1 MEQTPIAQLNPEL
14 PSVESQ
20 HFRATVTL
28 IWPYSSSARQL
39 ALLLAEPDLRLRR
52 RNGQVRARF
61 SGASAKAIAT
71 TGVGI
76 GDEVVLSLR
85 GAQFVTEGAIST
97 PGKSI
102 DWELEYVQTV
112 VIRIYR
118 NSEETANI
126 ELVDA
131 PPTPAPASPLRRQS
145 RAAPSPALQYSSPA
159 FLKRARL
166 SDGPFFEPPYDP
178 LAEETGEGHDKKR
191 RRKSYRDWKAWTYSA
206 RTPSPEK
213 EDVATDEEMELLE
226 ASPSRPEQLP
236 QTPTSP
242 SKSATVS
249 KSTKPLRTQGADQTE
264 APILAEEA
272 ISQPNEQDADES
284 VVRGSD
290 YSVLYS
296 APDEHLSSDA
306 QYAFGGDTEVDTEVN
321 TEEEYPA
328 QGEAEGGSTST
339 NEPDAD
345 EVHRMERETTG
356 SDEDAAAEARTE
368 NDTHED
374 RGQVVE
380 PQQAPTSTSFPKGDE
395 QDAETSPAPLINA
408 PRIDMPPPTLTTIQ
422 TDPQNT
428 VSAALL
434 TPIGKEPGS
443 PTLRPLDSANLPIPS
458 PFPGE
463 RENTATSYFDQL
475 IANEHTIEPEAKDE
489 AEEKP
494 PSEASYIGE
503 TSFFSSIGSSNVSA
517 FHPNHESAFAPLR
530 FTFGMDG
537 AGSSRPMELSS
548 PPPEAQPDQE
558 GKDVP
563 EASGS
568 TTIADTSFNTSDDA
582 GALSKSQ
589 NTGDAQ
595 KASEN
600 AQEMPATE
608 AQNTAEEAQDSD
620 VTMPSSGDDESSSA
634 EEPDQDIA
642 HHTAQETEDDAVVSL
657 AVHPESGAIEEPKD
671 NRQSSPSKHGS
682 PIEHHSPKTFI
693 QNQDQPS
700 PATLETHSVFVN
712 QDPATETSVR
722 SEAPDEPAATHTP
735 SQEPEPS
742 EDVDQVEQSFS
753 MDHSYEAS
761 VEATDDYLQDAF
773 PMDHMSQEFRDEQYT
788 QTEEGSVMEHQ
799 WIEDHFDS
807 QTDHSKASM
816 VSEVPNLSTNELSMI
831 EAEQGH
837 DIDEVET
844 VDTPRTV
851 PTKNTRSKAKAQT
864 PSVKDEAPASI
875 RTTRST
881 RSRGSVSSIA
891 RSVISPP
898 RTRAR
903 SAKSPSQGAAQ
914 ASPHSINTRSD
925 FLSPEKNIPAH
936 VSTTVRESPRK
947 SLQRSLKQEFAAAR
961 SRKERDDQSSPKFE
975 LPQDQNASE
984 NEHINDVLVKDWT
997 ERNTHTEYSASP
1009 AHTLEDLTEA
1019 QKSEFDSPVKH
1030 NARSRED
1037 DSVIEYLSG
1046 TDPESKTKSK
1056 AKTGRKKPA
1065 PKAVVEIHSSQAATS
1080 ESGSP
1085 SRRLRSKGPV
1095 EPVTQSPR
1103 NVRRTRRNVYN
1114 VPERQESEEV
1124 SEADPKPEEK
1134 SQQGESEGLSQAPA
1148 VEAEESMRS
1157 STLNSQAALQRQR
1170 LMTPDATQQTANEAQ
1185 SSFVAAPTGQD
1196 SLLTPQPTQA
1206 TSAHLR
1212 SSQQDADMDATSAS
1226 PSAQKSLDT
1235 KTTPGR
1241 NKTATHTTS
1250 TSLSPTL
1257 IEKPTSKPEGSKD
1270 TQESPS
1276 IGLST
1281 PLSYYTPLKDL
1292 PYFLN
1297 RSSQFHSSANPD
1309 ILALVTSATTANE
1322 KAKKGPKHWNTTLHI
1337 TDASSWPATTTV
1349 QCFRAYREALPE
1361 AGVGDVV
1368 LLRAFAV
1375 KSLNR
1380 HPALVSADESAWCVW
1395 RWGELDWGAEKGA
1408 FGELKAREEVK
1419 GPEVE
1424 RGEGEWREVER
1435 LRVWYEGKVKQE
1447 LQDKEE
1453 SQVKTRSRDKAK
1465 GTAGGSA
1472 DA

>member
-1 MEQTPIAQLNPEL
+1 MEQTPIAQLSPEL

-28 IWPYSSSARQL
+28 IWPYSSSACQL

-118 NSEETANI
+118 NGEETANI

-131 PPTPAPASPLRRQS
+131 PPTPAPVSPLRRQY

-166 SDGPFFEPPYDP
+166 SDEPFFEPPYDP
-178 LAEETGEGHDKKR
+178 LADETGEGHDKKR

-213 EDVATDEEMELLE
+213 EDAPMEDEMEWLE

-249 KSTKPLRTQGADQTE
+249 KSAKPLRAQGAKPTE
-264 APILAEEA
+264 APVSAEEA
-272 ISQPNEQDADES
+272 ILQSDEENADES
-284 VVRGSD
+284 VIRESD

-328 QGEAEGGSTST
+328 QEETEGGSTVTKEPST
-339 NEPDAD
+339 D
-345 EVHRMERETTG
+345 EVHQVQREAKG
-356 SDEDAAAEARTE
+356 SDEAAVAEAQLE

-374 RGQVVE
+374 RVQVVE
-380 PQQAPTSTSFPKGDE
+380 PNQATTSTSVPEADE
-395 QDAETSPAPLINA
+395 QNAETSPASLINA
-408 PRIDMPPPTLTTIQ
+408 PKIAMPPPTLTIIQ
-422 TDPQNT
+422 TDTPNA

-434 TPIGKEPGS
+434 TPIGREPGS

-463 RENTATSYFDQL
+463 RETTATSYFDQL
-475 IANEHTIEPEAKDE
+475 IANEQSVESEAE
-489 AEEKP
+489 GEEEEKP

-503 TSFFSSIGSSNVSA
+503 TSFFSSIGSSNVST

-537 AGSSRPMELSS
+537 AGFSRPMEISS
-548 PPPEAQPDQE
+548 PPPEVQPDE
-558 GKDVP
+558 EDKDVQ

-568 TTIADTSFNTSDDA
+568 TTVADTSFDNSDA
-582 GALSKSQ
+582 GAPLTIQ
-589 NTGDAQ
+589 NPGDAQ

-600 AQEMPATE
+600 AQAVPATQ
-608 AQNTAEEAQDSD
+608 ALSTVEEAQDPD
-620 VTMPSSGDDESSSA
+620 VTMLSSAEDESSSV
-634 EEPDQDIA
+634 EEPDQDTA
-642 HHTAQETEDDAVVSL
+642 HHTGKETEDNVVGL
-657 AVHPESGAIEEPKD
+657 AVGSEGGVVEEQKD
-671 NRQSSPSKHGS
+671 NQQTLPSEHGS
-682 PIEHHSPKTFI
+682 PIEHHSPEASP
-693 QNQDQPS
+693 QDQDQPPS
-700 PATLETHSVFVN
+700 ATLESHSEFVS
-712 QDPATETSVR
+712 QDPATKTSIH
-722 SEAPDEPAATHTP
+722 SEAPGEPAATHTP

-742 EDVDQVEQSFS
+742 EDVDQMEQSFS
-753 MDHSYEAS
+753 IDHSYEAS
-761 VEATDDYLQDAF
+761 IEATDDYLQDAF
-773 PMDHMSQEFRDEQYT
+773 PMDHMSHEFQDEQYT
-788 QTEEGSVMEHQ
+788 QTQQGSVMGDQ

-807 QTDHSKASM
+807 QTDHSKASV

-831 EAEQGH
+831 EAGQGH
-837 DIDEVET
+837 DIDEVQT
-844 VDTPRTV
+844 ADTPHTV
-851 PTKNTRSKAKAQT
+851 PARNTRSKAKAQT
-864 PSVKDEAPASI
+864 PSVQDEVPGSV

-891 RSVISPP
+891 RSVISSP
-898 RTRAR
+898 RIRAR
-903 SAKSPSQGAAQ
+903 SANSPSQGATQ
-914 ASPHSINTRSD
+914 ASPNSIKTRSD

-936 VSTTVRESPRK
+936 ISTTVRESPRK

-961 SRKERDDQSSPKFE
+961 SRKERDGPSSPKFE
-975 LPQDQNASE
+975 LSQVQNASE
-984 NEHINDVLVKDWT
+984 NGHMNDVLVKDWA

-1009 AHTLEDLTEA
+1009 ARTLEDLTEA
-1019 QKSEFDSPVKH
+1019 QKSDFGSPMKRD
-1030 NARSRED
+1030 APSRED
-1037 DSVIEYLSG
+1037 DVVTEYPSG
-1046 TDPESKTKSK
+1046 TDPESKPKSK
-1056 AKTGRKKPA
+1056 TKTGRKKPA
-1065 PKAVVEIHSSQAATS
+1065 PKAVVETQNSQAAPS

-1085 SRRLRSKGPV
+1085 SRRLRSKGPIKL
-1095 EPVTQSPR
+1095 VTQSPR
-1103 NVRRTRRNVYN
+1103 SVRRTRRNAYN
-1114 VPERQESEEV
+1114 ISERQESEEV
-1124 SEADPKPEEK
+1124 SETDLKPEEK
-1134 SQQGESEGLSQAPA
+1134 SQRGESEGLSQTST
-1148 VEAEESMRS
+1148 VEAGESMRS
-1157 STLNSQAALQRQR
+1157 STLDSQAALQRQR
-1170 LMTPDATQQTANEAQ
+1170 LMTPDATQQTTNEAQ
-1185 SSFVAAPTGQD
+1185 SGFVAAPAGQD

-1206 TSAHLR
+1206 TSTNLR
-1212 SSQQDADMDATSAS
+1212 SSQQDVDMEATTSAS
-1226 PSAQKSLDT
+1226 SNAQKSPTT
-1235 KTTPGR
+1235 KTTPGH
-1241 NKTATHTTS
+1241 NKAATDTTS

-1257 IEKPTSKPEGSKD
+1257 IEQPTSKPDPSEA

-1309 ILALVTSATTANE
+1309 ILALVTSATTASE

-1337 TDASSWPATTTV
+1337 TDASAWPATMTV

-1395 RWGELDWGAEKGA
+1395 QWGKPGSGAEEGM

-1435 LRVWYEGKVKQE
+1435 LRAWYENKVKQE
-1447 LQDKEE
+1447 LQEKEE

-1465 GTAGGSA
+1465 GAAGGSA

>member
-1 MEQTPIAQLNPEL
+1 MEQTPIAQLSPEL

-20 HFRATVTL
+20 HFRAIVTL

-118 NSEETANI
+118 NGEETANI

-131 PPTPAPASPLRRQS
+131 PPTPAPASPLRRQY
-145 RAAPSPALQYSSPA
+145 RAAASPALQYSSPA

-178 LAEETGEGHDKKR
+178 LADETGEGHDKKR
-191 RRKSYRDWKAWTYSA
+191 RRKSYRDWKAWTYST

-213 EDVATDEEMELLE
+213 EDVAMDEEMEWLE

-249 KSTKPLRTQGADQTE
+249 KSAKPLCAQGTKQTE
-264 APILAEEA
+264 APVSAEEA
-272 ISQPNEQDADES
+272 ISQPDEQDADES
-284 VVRGSD
+284 VIRGSN

-328 QGEAEGGSTST
+328 QGETEGGSTST
-339 NEPDAD
+339 NEPGVD
-345 EVHRMERETTG
+345 EVHRVERETTG
-356 SDEDAAAEARTE
+356 SDEDAAAEARAE

-374 RGQVVE
+374 RVQVVASH
-380 PQQAPTSTSFPKGDE
+380 QATTSMSVPEADG
-395 QDAETSPAPLINA
+395 QNAESSPALLINP
-408 PRIDMPPPTLTTIQ
+408 PRIAMPPPTLTTIQ
-422 TDPQNT
+422 IDTQNT
-428 VSAALL
+428 ASAALL
-434 TPIGKEPGS
+434 TPIGREPGS

-475 IANEHTIEPEAKDE
+475 IANEQTVEPEAE
-489 AEEKP
+489 GEEEEKP

-503 TSFFSSIGSSNVSA
+503 TSFFSSIGSSNISA

-537 AGSSRPMELSS
+537 AGFSRPMELSS
-548 PPPEAQPDQE
+548 PPPETRPDE
-558 GKDVP
+558 EVKDVP
-563 EASGS
+563 EALGS
-568 TTIADTSFNTSDDA
+568 TTIADTSFDTSDT
-582 GALSKSQ
+582 GAPSASR
-589 NTGDAQ
+589 NTGGAQ

-600 AQEMPATE
+600 AEEVPATE
-608 AQNTAEEAQDSD
+608 AQNTVEEAQDPD
-620 VTMPSSGDDESSSA
+620 VTMLSSSEDGSSSA
-634 EEPDQDIA
+634 KEPDQDTA
-642 HHTAQETEDDAVVSL
+642 HHIGQETENDAVVSP
-657 AVHPESGAIEEPKD
+657 AVGSEGGAVEEPKD
-671 NRQSSPSKHGS
+671 NQQTSPNEHGS
-682 PIEHHSPKTFI
+682 PIEHQSPKTSP
-693 QNQDQPS
+693 QDQDQPS
-700 PATLETHSVFVN
+700 PTTLKSHSEFVN
-712 QDPATETSVR
+712 QDPTTETSIH

-735 SQEPEPS
+735 SQETEPS
-742 EDVDQVEQSFS
+742 EDVNPMEQSFS

-761 VEATDDYLQDAF
+761 IEATDEYLQDAF
-773 PMDHMSQEFRDEQYT
+773 PMDHMSQEFQDEQYT
-788 QTEEGSVMEHQ
+788 QTEQGSVMEDQ
-799 WIEDHFDS
+799 WTEDHFDS

-816 VSEVPNLSTNELSMI
+816 VSEVPGMSTNELSMI
-831 EAEQGH
+831 EAEQNQDMG
-837 DIDEVET
+837 EMQT
-844 VDTPRTV
+844 VDTPLTV
-851 PTKNTRSKAKAQT
+851 PAKNTRSKAKAQT

-903 SAKSPSQGAAQ
+903 SAKSPYQGATQ
-914 ASPHSINTRSD
+914 ASPNSIKTKSE
-925 FLSPEKNIPAH
+925 FLSPEKNITAH
-936 VSTTVRESPRK
+936 ISTTVRESPRK

-961 SRKERDDQSSPKFE
+961 SRKETDGLSSPKFE
-975 LPQDQNASE
+975 LSHDQNASE
-984 NEHINDVLVKDWT
+984 SEHMNDVLVKDWA

-1009 AHTLEDLTEA
+1009 ARTLEDLTEA
-1019 QKSEFDSPVKH
+1019 QRSEFGSPTKRD
-1030 NARSRED
+1030 APSRED
-1037 DSVIEYLSG
+1037 DVVTEYLSG
-1046 TDPESKTKSK
+1046 TDLESKTKSK
-1056 AKTGRKKPA
+1056 AKTGRKKPTL
-1065 PKAVVEIHSSQAATS
+1065 KAVVETQSSQAATS

-1085 SRRLRSKGPV
+1085 SRRLRSKGPA

-1114 VPERQESEEV
+1114 VSERQESEEI
-1124 SEADPKPEEK
+1124 SEADPKPGEK
-1134 SQQGESEGLSQAPA
+1134 SQRGESEDLSQTSA
-1148 VEAEESMRS
+1148 VKAEESMRS

-1170 LMTPDATQQTANEAQ
+1170 LMTPDATQQTTNEAQ
-1185 SSFVAAPTGQD
+1185 SSLVAAPAGQD

-1206 TSAHLR
+1206 TSANLH
-1212 SSQQDADMDATSAS
+1212 SSQQDTDMDGTSAS
-1226 PSAQKSLDT
+1226 TSAKKSPNT
-1235 KTTPGR
+1235 KTTPGH
-1241 NKTATHTTS
+1241 NKPTTDTTS

-1257 IEKPTSKPEGSKD
+1257 VGQPTSKPDPSEA

-1337 TDASSWPATTTV
+1337 TDVSSWPATTTV
-1349 QCFRAYREALPE
+1349 QCFRAYQEALPE

-1380 HPALVSADESAWCVW
+1380 HPALVSADEWH
-1395 RWGELDWGAEKGA
+1395 
-1408 FGELKAREEVK
+1408 
-1419 GPEVE
+1419 
-1424 RGEGEWREVER
+1424 EVER
-1435 LRVWYEGKVKQE
+1435 LRAWYESRVKQE
-1447 LQDKEE
+1447 LQEKEE

-1465 GTAGGSA
+1465 GAAGGSA

>member
-52 RNGQVRARF
+52 KNGQVRARF

-97 PGKSI
+97 PGRSI

-118 NSEETANI
+118 NGEETANI

-145 RAAPSPALQYSSPA
+145 RAAPSTSLQYSSPA
-159 FLKRARL
+159 FLKRTRL

-178 LAEETGEGHDKKR
+178 LADETGEGHDKKR

-213 EDVATDEEMELLE
+213 EDEAMDEEMEWLE
-226 ASPSRPEQLP
+226 ASPSRPAQLP

-242 SKSATVS
+242 SKSATAS
-249 KSTKPLRTQGADQTE
+249 KSAKLLRAQGTKPTT
-264 APILAEEA
+264 APISAEETTLQ
-272 ISQPNEQDADES
+272 SDEHDADKSAIRES
-284 VVRGSD
+284 N

-328 QGEAEGGSTST
+328 QGETEVGSTST
-339 NEPDAD
+339 NELDAD
-345 EVHRMERETTG
+345 EVHRVERETT
-356 SDEDAAAEARTE
+356 SRDESVVAEARAE
-368 NDTHED
+368 NDTHYD
-374 RGQVVE
+374 RVQVVE
-380 PQQAPTSTSFPKGDE
+380 PHQATTSTPIPEADE
-395 QDAETSPAPLINA
+395 QNAETSPAPLVNA
-408 PRIDMPPPTLTTIQ
+408 PQIAMPPPTLTTIQ
-422 TDPQNT
+422 TDTQNT
-428 VSAALL
+428 VPAALL
-434 TPIGKEPGS
+434 TPIGREPGS

-463 RENTATSYFDQL
+463 RENSATSYFDQL
-475 IANEHTIEPEAKDE
+475 IANEQTVEPEAEDE
-489 AEEKP
+489 DEEKP

-503 TSFFSSIGSSNVSA
+503 TSFFSSIGSSNVPA

-537 AGSSRPMELSS
+537 AGSSRPIELSS
-548 PPPEAQPDQE
+548 PPPEAQPDEE

-568 TTIADTSFNTSDDA
+568 TTIADTSFDTSDA
-582 GALSKSQ
+582 GAPSASQ
-589 NTGDAQ
+589 NAGDAQ
-595 KASEN
+595 TASEN
-600 AQEMPATE
+600 AQEVPATE
-608 AQNTAEEAQDSD
+608 AQNTVEEAQDSD
-620 VTMPSSGDDESSSA
+620 VTMLSSGEDESSSA
-634 EEPDQDIA
+634 EGPDQDTA
-642 HHTAQETEDDAVVSL
+642 HHTGQETEDNAISPAVRSEGGV
-657 AVHPESGAIEEPKD
+657 VEEPKD
-671 NRQSSPSKHGS
+671 NRQSSLSGHSS
-682 PIEHHSPKTFI
+682 PIEHHSPKTSP
-693 QNQDQPS
+693 QDRDQPS
-700 PATLETHSVFVN
+700 PAALQSHSEFVN
-712 QDPATETSVR
+712 QDPTTEAYIL
-722 SEAPDEPAATHTP
+722 SEAPDEPAATHMP

-742 EDVDQVEQSFS
+742 EDVDQMEQSFS
-753 MDHSYEAS
+753 IDHSYEAS
-761 VEATDDYLQDAF
+761 IEATDDYLQDAF
-773 PMDHMSQEFRDEQYT
+773 PMDHMSHEFQDEQYT
-788 QTEEGSVMEHQ
+788 QTEQGSVMEDQ

-807 QTDHSKASM
+807 QTDRSKASM
-816 VSEVPNLSTNELSMI
+816 ASEVPDLSTNELSMI
-831 EAEQGH
+831 ETEQGH
-837 DIDEVET
+837 DMNGVET

-851 PTKNTRSKAKAQT
+851 PAKNTRSKVKAQT
-864 PSVKDEAPASI
+864 PLVKDEVPASI

-881 RSRGSVSSIA
+881 RSRGSVTSIP

-903 SAKSPSQGAAQ
+903 SAKSPSQVATQ
-914 ASPHSINTRSD
+914 VSPNSIKTRSE

-936 VSTTVRESPRK
+936 ISNTVRESPRK
-947 SLQRSLKQEFAAAR
+947 SLQRSLKQEFDTAR
-961 SRKERDDQSSPKFE
+961 SRNEKDGPSSPKFE
-975 LPQDQNASE
+975 LSQDQNASE
-984 NEHINDVLVKDWT
+984 NEHMNDVLVKDWA
-997 ERNTHTEYSASP
+997 ERNTHAEYSASP
-1009 AHTLEDLTEA
+1009 ARTLEDLTET
-1019 QKSEFDSPVKH
+1019 QKSEFGSPMKRDAP
-1030 NARSRED
+1030 NRED
-1037 DSVIEYLSG
+1037 DVVSEYLSG
-1046 TDPESKTKSK
+1046 TDLESKTKPK
-1056 AKTGRKKPA
+1056 AKQGRKKPA
-1065 PKAVVEIHSSQAATS
+1065 PKAVVETQSSEAATS

-1085 SRRLRSKGPV
+1085 SRRLRSKGPA

-1114 VPERQESEEV
+1114 VSERQESEEV
-1124 SEADPKPEEK
+1124 SEADPKPEDK
-1134 SQQGESEGLSQAPA
+1134 SQRGESEGPSQTSA
-1148 VEAEESMRS
+1148 VEAEDSMRS
-1157 STLNSQAALQRQR
+1157 STLKSQAALQRQR
-1170 LMTPDATQQTANEAQ
+1170 LMTPDGTQQTTNEAQ
-1185 SSFVAAPTGQD
+1185 SNFVAAPTGQD

-1206 TSAHLR
+1206 TSAKLR
-1212 SSQQDADMDATSAS
+1212 SSQQDIDMDATPAS
-1226 PSAQKSLDT
+1226 PSAQKSPNT

-1241 NKTATHTTS
+1241 TKATTNASS

-1257 IEKPTSKPEGSKD
+1257 TSKPDSAEA
-1270 TQESPS
+1270 TQETPS

-1309 ILALVTSATTANE
+1309 ILALVTSATTASE

-1349 QCFRAYREALPE
+1349 QCFRAYHEALPE
-1361 AGVGDVV
+1361 ASVGDVV

-1395 RWGELDWGAEKGA
+1395 RWGKSDWGAEKGT
-1408 FGELKAREEVK
+1408 FGELKTREEVK

-1424 RGEGEWREVER
+1424 RGEGEWHEVER
-1435 LRVWYEGKVKQE
+1435 LRAWYENKVKQE
-1447 LQDKEE
+1447 LQEKEE

-1465 GTAGGSA
+1465 GAAGGSA